1 MLAGLSHGQAVVLM
15 VANAAMWSIA
25 GVVTRQLESAQSFEI
40 TFWRSLFTFLSL
52 LVLLPL
58 TQGRDVF
65 KGMRQGGVS
74 LWLSGVCWSV
84 MFTAFMLALTMT
96 TVANVLITMAMGPFF
111 TALVARVVLGQRIDV
126 RTALAILMAALGI
139 AWMFGAEVATQ
150 GWLGFVVALCVPL
163 AAAVNWT
170 VVQRA
175 AVRGLAVDL
184 APGVLIGAAI
194 SCLVTLPMSMPFQA
208 VATDV
213 AWLALLGLVQLAIPC
228 LLSVA
233 CARVLKAPEVSL
245 LALLEVVFGIFLAW
259 WGAGEEPS
267 SSVLSGGLLVLG
279 ALLAHQG
286 LAWRERQNP
295 LTRKT

>member
-1 MLAGLSHGQAVVLM
+1 MLAGLSHGQAVGLM

-25 GVVTRQLESAQSFEI
+25 GVVTRQLDSAQGFEI
-40 TFWRSLFTFLSL
+40 TFWRSLFTVLSL

-58 TQGRDVF
+58 TQGRAVF
-65 KGMRQGGVS
+65 KDMRQGGAS

-111 TALVARVVLGQRIDV
+111 TALVARLVLGQRIDA
-126 RTALAILMAALGI
+126 RTAGAIVLAGLGI

-150 GWLGFVVALCVPL
+150 GWLGFVVALCVPM

-175 AVRGLAVDL
+175 EVRGLSVDL

-208 VATDV
+208 VGSDV

-233 CARVLKAPEVSL
+233 CAKVLKAPEVSL

-259 WGAGEEPS
+259 WGAGEAPS
-267 SSVLSGGLLVLG
+267 ASVLSGGLMVLG
-279 ALLAHQG
+279 ALLVHQG

-295 LTRKT
+295 LT

>member
-25 GVVTRQLESAQSFEI
+25 GVVTRQLDSAQSFEI
-40 TFWRSLFTFLSL
+40 TFWRSLFTALSL

-58 TQGRDVF
+58 TQGRAVF
-65 KGMRQGGVS
+65 RDMRQGGSS

-111 TALVARVVLGQRIDV
+111 TALVARVVLGQRIDA
-126 RTALAILMAALGI
+126 RTAGAIVLAGLGI

-175 AVRGLAVDL
+175 AVRGLSVDL
-184 APGVLIGAAI
+184 APGVLVGAAI

-208 VATDV
+208 VASDV

-233 CARVLKAPEVSL
+233 CAKVLKAPEVSL

-267 SSVLSGGLLVLG
+267 SSVLSGGMLVLG

-286 LAWRERQNP
+286 LAWRERQKSSP
-295 LTRKT
+295 

>member
-40 TFWRSLFTFLSL
+40 TFWRSLFTFFSL

-126 RTALAILMAALGI
+126 RTALAIVMAALGI

-279 ALLAHQG
+279 ALLVHQG

-295 LTRKT
+295 LT

>member
-1 MLAGLSHGQAVVLM
+1 MLAGLSHGQAVGLM

-40 TFWRSLFTFLSL
+40 TFWRSLFTALSL

-58 TQGRDVF
+58 TQGRAVF
-65 KGMRQGGVS
+65 KDMRQGGSS

-126 RTALAILMAALGI
+126 RTALAIVMAALGI

-175 AVRGLAVDL
+175 AVRGLSVDL

-208 VATDV
+208 VASDV

-233 CARVLKAPEVSL
+233 CAKVLKAPEVSL

-286 LAWRERQNP
+286 LAWRERQN
-295 LTRKT
+295 LTS

>member
-1 MLAGLSHGQAVVLM
+1 MANKLSHTQALGLM
-15 VANAAMWSIA
+15 VLATLLWSIA
-25 GVVTRQLESAQSFEI
+25 GVVSRQMTQAQGFEV
-40 TFWRSLFTFLSL
+40 TFWRSFFTVVSLS
-52 LVLLPL
+52 VLLPMLKGRALL
-58 TQGRDVF
+58 TQLPWRDKTF
-65 KGMRQGGVS
+65 
-74 LWLSGVCWSV
+74 WLSGVCWSV

-126 RTALAILMAALGI
+126 RTALAIVMAALGI

-279 ALLAHQG
+279 ALLVHQG

-295 LTRKT
+295 LT

>member
-40 TFWRSLFTFLSL
+40 TFWRSLFTVLSL

-65 KGMRQGGVS
+65 KGMRQGGIS

-126 RTALAILMAALGI
+126 RTALAIVMAALGI

-233 CARVLKAPEVSL
+233 CAKVLKAPEVSL

-295 LTRKT
+295 LT

>member
-1 MLAGLSHGQAVVLM
+1 MLAGLSHGQAVALM

-40 TFWRSLFTFLSL
+40 TFWRSLFTVLSL

-58 TQGRDVF
+58 TQGRSVF
-65 KGMRQGGVS
+65 KDMRQGGSS

-111 TALVARVVLGQRIDV
+111 TALVARVVLGQRIDA
-126 RTALAILMAALGI
+126 RTAFAIVMAGLGI

-295 LTRKT
+295 LT

>member
-1 MLAGLSHGQAVVLM
+1 MLARLSHGQAVVLM

-25 GVVTRQLESAQSFEI
+25 GVVTRQLDSAQSFEI
-40 TFWRSLFTFLSL
+40 TFWRSLFTVFSL

-65 KGMRQGGVS
+65 KGMRQGGAS

-126 RTALAILMAALGI
+126 RTALAIVMAALGI

-175 AVRGLAVDL
+175 AVRGLSVDL

-194 SCLVTLPMSMPFQA
+194 SCLVTLPISMPFQA

-233 CARVLKAPEVSL
+233 CAKVLKAPEVSL

-267 SSVLSGGLLVLG
+267 SSVFSGGLLVLG

-286 LAWRERQNP
+286 LAWRERQKSSP
-295 LTRKT
+295 

>member
-40 TFWRSLFTFLSL
+40 TFWRSLFTVLSL

-58 TQGRDVF
+58 TQGHDVF
-65 KGMRQGGVS
+65 KGMRQGGAS

-126 RTALAILMAALGI
+126 RTALAIVMAALGI

-175 AVRGLAVDL
+175 AVRGLSVDL

-233 CARVLKAPEVSL
+233 CAKVLKAPEVSL

-295 LTRKT
+295 LT

>member
-25 GVVTRQLESAQSFEI
+25 GVVTRQLDSAQSFEI
-40 TFWRSLFTFLSL
+40 TFWRSLFTVLSL

-65 KGMRQGGVS
+65 KGMRQGGAS

-126 RTALAILMAALGI
+126 RTALAIVMAALGI

-175 AVRGLAVDL
+175 AVRGLSVDL

-233 CARVLKAPEVSL
+233 CAKVLKAPEVSL

-286 LAWRERQNP
+286 LAWRERQNL
-295 LTRKT
+295 LT

>member
-1 MLAGLSHGQAVVLM
+1 MLSGLSHGQAVGLM

-25 GVVTRQLESAQSFEI
+25 GVVTRQLDSAQGFEI
-40 TFWRSLFTFLSL
+40 TFWRSLFTVLSL

-58 TQGRDVF
+58 TQGRAVF
-65 KGMRQGGVS
+65 KDMRQGGAS

-111 TALVARVVLGQRIDV
+111 TALVARVVLGQRIDA
-126 RTALAILMAALGI
+126 RTAGAIVLAGLGI

-150 GWLGFVVALCVPL
+150 GWLGFVVALCVPM

-175 AVRGLAVDL
+175 EVRGLSVDL

-208 VATDV
+208 VGSDV

-233 CARVLKAPEVSL
+233 CAKVLKAPEVSL

-259 WGAGEEPS
+259 WGAGEAPS
-267 SSVLSGGLLVLG
+267 ASVLSGGLMVLG
-279 ALLAHQG
+279 ALLVHQG
-286 LAWRERQNP
+286 LAWRERQN
-295 LTRKT
+295 LTP

>member
-1 MLAGLSHGQAVVLM
+1 MRRYLA
-15 VANAAMWSIA
+15 I
-25 GVVTRQLESAQSFEI
+25 F
-40 TFWRSLFTFLSL
+40 L

-58 TQGRDVF
+58 TQGRTVF
-65 KGMRQGGVS
+65 KDMRQGGSS

-111 TALVARVVLGQRIDV
+111 TALVARVVLGQRIDA
-126 RTALAILMAALGI
+126 RTAGAIVLAGLGI

-150 GWLGFVVALCVPL
+150 GWVGFVVALCVPL

-175 AVRGLAVDL
+175 AVRGLSVDL

-208 VATDV
+208 VGSDV

-267 SSVLSGGLLVLG
+267 SSVLSGGMLVLG

-286 LAWRERQNP
+286 LAWRERQKSSP
-295 LTRKT
+295 

>member
-126 RTALAILMAALGI
+126 RTALAIVMAALGI

-286 LAWRERQNP
+286 LTWRERQNP
-295 LTRKT
+295 LT

>member
-126 RTALAILMAALGI
+126 RTALAIVMAALGI

-175 AVRGLAVDL
+175 AVRGLSVDL

-295 LTRKT
+295 LT

>member
-40 TFWRSLFTFLSL
+40 TFWRSLFTVLSL

-65 KGMRQGGVS
+65 KGMRQGGAS

-126 RTALAILMAALGI
+126 RTALAIVMAALGI

-233 CARVLKAPEVSL
+233 CAKVLKAPEVSL

-286 LAWRERQNP
+286 LAWRERQNS
-295 LTRKT
+295 LT

>member
-1 MLAGLSHGQAVVLM
+1 MLAGLSHGQAVFLM

-40 TFWRSLFTFLSL
+40 TFWRSLFTFFSL

-65 KGMRQGGVS
+65 KGMRQGGAS

-126 RTALAILMAALGI
+126 RTALAIVMAALGS

-233 CARVLKAPEVSL
+233 CAKVLKAPEVSL

-267 SSVLSGGLLVLG
+267 SSVFSGGLLVLG

-286 LAWRERQNP
+286 LAWRERQKSSP
-295 LTRKT
+295 

>member
-40 TFWRSLFTFLSL
+40 TFWRSLFTFFSL

-65 KGMRQGGVS
+65 KGMRQGGAS

-126 RTALAILMAALGI
+126 RTALAIVMAALGI

-295 LTRKT
+295 LT

>member
-1 MLAGLSHGQAVVLM
+1 MLAGLSHGQAVGLM

-25 GVVTRQLESAQSFEI
+25 GVVTRQLDSAQSFEI
-40 TFWRSLFTFLSL
+40 TFWRSLFTALSL

-58 TQGRDVF
+58 TQGRAVF
-65 KGMRQGGVS
+65 RDMRQGGSS

-126 RTALAILMAALGI
+126 RTAGAIVLAGLGI

-175 AVRGLAVDL
+175 AVRGLSVDL

-208 VATDV
+208 VASDV

-233 CARVLKAPEVSL
+233 CAKVLKAPEVSL

-267 SSVLSGGLLVLG
+267 SSVLSGGMLVLG

-286 LAWRERQNP
+286 LAWRERQN
-295 LTRKT
+295 LTP

>member
-25 GVVTRQLESAQSFEI
+25 GVVTRQLDSAQSFEI

-295 LTRKT
+295 LT

>member
-40 TFWRSLFTFLSL
+40 TFWRSLFTFFSL

-126 RTALAILMAALGI
+126 RTALAIVMAALGI
-139 AWMFGAEVATQ
+139 AWMFGAEVATH

-233 CARVLKAPEVSL
+233 CAKVLKAPEVSL

-259 WGAGEEPS
+259 WGAGEAPS
-267 SSVLSGGLLVLG
+267 TSVLLGGAMVLG
-279 ALLAHQG
+279 ALGIHQG

-295 LTRKT
+295 LT

>member
-126 RTALAILMAALGI
+126 RTALAIVMAALGI

-175 AVRGLAVDL
+175 AVRGLSVDL
-184 APGVLIGAAI
+184 APGVLIGATI

-286 LAWRERQNP
+286 LAWRERKN
-295 LTRKT
+295 LTT

>member
-40 TFWRSLFTFLSL
+40 TFWRSLFTALSL

-58 TQGRDVF
+58 TQGRAVF
-65 KGMRQGGVS
+65 RDMRQGGAS

-126 RTALAILMAALGI
+126 RTALAIVMAALGI

-175 AVRGLAVDL
+175 AVRGLSVDL

-233 CARVLKAPEVSL
+233 CAKVLKAPEVSL

-286 LAWRERQNP
+286 LAWRERQKSSP
-295 LTRKT
+295 

>member
-126 RTALAILMAALGI
+126 RTAFAIVMAALGI

-233 CARVLKAPEVSL
+233 CAKVLKAPEVSL

-295 LTRKT
+295 LT

>member
-40 TFWRSLFTFLSL
+40 TFWRSLFTALSL

-58 TQGRDVF
+58 TQGRAVF
-65 KGMRQGGVS
+65 RDMRQGGAS

-126 RTALAILMAALGI
+126 RTALAIVMAALGI

-267 SSVLSGGLLVLG
+267 SSVFSGGLLVLG

-286 LAWRERQNP
+286 LAWRERQKSSP
-295 LTRKT
+295 

>member
-1 MLAGLSHGQAVVLM
+1 MLARLSHGQAVVLM

-40 TFWRSLFTFLSL
+40 TFWRSLFTALSL

-58 TQGRDVF
+58 TQGRAVF
-65 KGMRQGGVS
+65 RDMRQGGAS

-126 RTALAILMAALGI
+126 RTALAIVMAALGI

-175 AVRGLAVDL
+175 AVRGLSVDL

-208 VATDV
+208 VASDV
-213 AWLALLGLVQLAIPC
+213 AWLALLGLVHLAIPC

-267 SSVLSGGLLVLG
+267 SSVFSGGLLVLG

-286 LAWRERQNP
+286 LAWRERQKSSP
-295 LTRKT
+295 

>member
-1 MLAGLSHGQAVVLM
+1 MVHKLGHTQALGLMLLATLL
-15 VANAAMWSIA
+15 WSIA
-25 GVVTRQLESAQSFEI
+25 GVVTRQLDSAQGFEI
-40 TFWRSLFTFLSL
+40 TFWRSLFTALSL

-58 TQGRDVF
+58 TQGRAVF
-65 KGMRQGGVS
+65 RDMRQGGSS

-126 RTALAILMAALGI
+126 RTAGAIVLAGLGI

-175 AVRGLAVDL
+175 AVRGLSVDL
-184 APGVLIGAAI
+184 APGVLVGAAI

-208 VATDV
+208 VASDV

-233 CARVLKAPEVSL
+233 CAKVLKAPEVSL

-267 SSVLSGGLLVLG
+267 SSVFSGGLLVLG

-286 LAWRERQNP
+286 LAWRERQKSSP
-295 LTRKT
+295 

>member
-1 MLAGLSHGQAVVLM
+1 MLARLSHGQAVVLM

-40 TFWRSLFTFLSL
+40 TFWRSLFTVLSL

-65 KGMRQGGVS
+65 KGMRQGGAS

-126 RTALAILMAALGI
+126 RTALAIVMAALGI

-233 CARVLKAPEVSL
+233 CAKVLKAPEVSL

-295 LTRKT
+295 LT

>member
-295 LTRKT
+295 LT

>member
-1 MLAGLSHGQAVVLM
+1 MLAGLSHGQAVGLM

-25 GVVTRQLESAQSFEI
+25 GVVTRQLDSAQSFEI
-40 TFWRSLFTFLSL
+40 TFWRSLFTALSL

-58 TQGRDVF
+58 TQGRAVF
-65 KGMRQGGVS
+65 RDMRQGGSS

-111 TALVARVVLGQRIDV
+111 TALVARVVLGQRIDA
-126 RTALAILMAALGI
+126 RTAGAIVLAGLGI

-175 AVRGLAVDL
+175 AVRGLSVDL

-208 VATDV
+208 VASDV
-213 AWLALLGLVQLAIPC
+213 A
-228 LLSVA
+228 
-233 CARVLKAPEVSL
+233 
-245 LALLEVVFGIFLAW
+245 
-259 WGAGEEPS
+259 
-267 SSVLSGGLLVLG
+267 
-279 ALLAHQG
+279 
-286 LAWRERQNP
+286 
-295 LTRKT
+295 

>member
-65 KGMRQGGVS
+65 KGMRQGGAS

-295 LTRKT
+295 LT

>member
-1 MLAGLSHGQAVVLM
+1 M

-126 RTALAILMAALGI
+126 RTALAIVMAALGI

-295 LTRKT
+295 LT

>member
-40 TFWRSLFTFLSL
+40 TFWRSLFTVLSL

-65 KGMRQGGVS
+65 KAMRQGGAS

-126 RTALAILMAALGI
+126 RTALAIVMAALGI

-175 AVRGLAVDL
+175 AVRGLSVDL

-286 LAWRERQNP
+286 LTWRERQNP
-295 LTRKT
+295 LT

>member
-1 MLAGLSHGQAVVLM
+1 MLAGLSHGQAVGLM

-25 GVVTRQLESAQSFEI
+25 GVVTRQLDSAQGFEI
-40 TFWRSLFTFLSL
+40 TFWRSLFTVLSL

-58 TQGRDVF
+58 TQGRAVF
-65 KGMRQGGVS
+65 RDMRQGGSS

-111 TALVARVVLGQRIDV
+111 TALVARVVLGQRIDA
-126 RTALAILMAALGI
+126 RTAGAIVLAGLGI

-175 AVRGLAVDL
+175 AVRGLSVDL

-208 VATDV
+208 VASDV

-233 CARVLKAPEVSL
+233 CAKVLKAPEVSL

-267 SSVLSGGLLVLG
+267 SSVLSGGMLVLG

-286 LAWRERQNP
+286 LAWRERQKSSP
-295 LTRKT
+295 

>member
-25 GVVTRQLESAQSFEI
+25 GVVTRQLDSAQSFEI
-40 TFWRSLFTFLSL
+40 TFWRSLFTALSL

-58 TQGRDVF
+58 TQGRAVF
-65 KGMRQGGVS
+65 RDMRQGGSS

-126 RTALAILMAALGI
+126 RTAGAIVLAGLGI

-175 AVRGLAVDL
+175 AVRGLSVDL

-208 VATDV
+208 VASDV

-233 CARVLKAPEVSL
+233 CAKVLKAPEVSL

-267 SSVLSGGLLVLG
+267 SSVLSGGMLVLG

-286 LAWRERQNP
+286 LAWRERQKSSP
-295 LTRKT
+295 